1 MKLIRFPRQEHERD
15 GFLRT
20 AVKNE
25 IRLYAALRSLFD
37 LLENYG
43 PIWYTRHHHDKAK
56 TALVMH
62 GRTLKEGHRDSRKR
76 AA

>member
-1 MKLIRFPRQEHERD
+1 MKLIDFPKRERD
-15 GFLRT
+15 SRLRT
-20 AVKNE
+20 AIE
-25 IRLYAALRSLFD
+25 DETRLYGALKSLFD

-43 PIWYTRHHHDKAK
+43 PVWYTKGYHDQAK

-62 GRTLKEGHRDSRKR
+62 GRALKEGHRDLRK

>member
-1 MKLIRFPRQEHERD
+1 MKLIDFPKRERD
-15 GFLRT
+15 SRLRT
-20 AVKNE
+20 AIE
-25 IRLYAALRSLFD
+25 DETRLYGALKSLFD

-43 PIWYTRHHHDKAK
+43 PIWYTKRYHDQAK

-62 GRTLKEGHRDSRKR
+62 GRTLKEGHRDLRK

>member
-1 MKLIRFPRQEHERD
+1 MKLIRFPGQEKD

-20 AVKNE
+20 AIKNE
-25 IRLYAALRSLFD
+25 IRLYAALKSLFD

-43 PIWYTRHHHDKAK
+43 PVWYTKHHHDKAR

-62 GRTLKEGHRDSRKR
+62 GRTLREGHSDSRKR

>member
-1 MKLIRFPRQEHERD
+1 MKLIRFPGRERD

-20 AVKNE
+20 AIKNE
-25 IRLYAALRSLFD
+25 IRLYAALKSLFD

-43 PIWYTRHHHDKAK
+43 PVWYTKHHHDKAR

-62 GRTLKEGHRDSRKR
+62 GRILREGHSDSRKR

>member
-1 MKLIRFPRQEHERD
+1 MRLTQLPNREKNGR
-15 GFLRT
+15 LRT
-20 AVKNE
+20 EISNE
-25 IRLYAALRSLFD
+25 TRLYGALKSLFD

-43 PIWYTRHHHDKAK
+43 PVWYTLEHHDQAQ

-62 GRTLKEGHRDSRKR
+62 GHTLKAGNRGFRK